1 MPTKATPKKT
11 QKHSL
16 FLFLVIA
23 VFVCAIAV
31 ACILNYSTAA
41 QNKRKAQEA
50 ESQYSV
56 AFSKNEELES
66 FLNDEEHDEYYEQ
79 IAREKYG
86 YAKPGERVF
95 YYDAY
100 DATEE

>member
-1 MPTKATPKKT
+1 MPTKAAPKKQ

-16 FLFLVIA
+16 FLVLVIA

-31 ACILNYSTAA
+31 ACILNYSAA
-41 QNKRKAQEA
+41 SQNKRKAQEA
-50 ESQYSV
+50 EAQYLTAS
-56 AFSKNEELES
+56 SKNEEKES

-79 IAREKYG
+79 IARDKYG

-100 DATEE
+100 DTTEE